1 MGGMDPRLREAAREL
16 AAKPFRPHP
25 LLTGGH
31 AQTIAGWA
39 WPRRFRAYP
48 DEARLFEVEPGVR
61 LLARCRWHED
71 RTTRTTLVLVHGLGG
86 SADAPYVL
94 GAAHLAYRA
103 GANVVRLNQRNCG
116 GTEHLTPTLYH
127 SGMSGDLEAVV
138 RELVGRD
145 GLSRV
150 MVAGFSMG
158 GNLALKMAGE
168 MGRARHRRC
177 WAYAP
182 SRPRWIWRRRPG
194 TSNGPRTASTSGDS
208 YAACA
213 VSSSARRSSTPIS
226 TTSGGSTG
234 CAPSASSTS
243 STPPHGGFTGAGD
256 YYARSSAL
264 SFVPRIRVPTLIVHA
279 QDDPLVP
286 FEPLLRPEISENTRV
301 VTVTPPHG
309 GHVAFV
315 SAEKGDDSGR
325 RRASRISTAF
335 SEIYLC
341 FTRGPGRHGPLDVP
355 RTCAGAVESDGWGPG
370 LLEEWRRS
378 LPGVGEFE
386 SVPLFVARGGLP
398 GSRSPTPI
406 LYRGRGFASR
416 ASFLR
421 ERTRSSLNLFSYC
434 TLPCVQDSE
443 DASILDL
450 CGQ

>member
-1 MGGMDPRLREAAREL
+1 MGEMDPRLREAAREL

-71 RTTRTTLVLVHGLGG
+71 RTTRATLVLVHGLGG

-168 MGRARHRRC
+168 MGEG
-177 WAYAP
+177 AP
-182 SRPRWIWRRRPG
+182 PALLG
-194 TSNGPRTASTSGDS
+194 V
-208 YAACA
+208 CA
-213 VSSSARRSSTPIS
+213 VSPALDLEETTRNLERPSNRLYQRGFVRSLRRLVERKKKLYPDLYDIRGLDRLRTVREFDELY
-226 TTSGGSTG
+226 T
-234 CAPSASSTS
+234 A
-243 STPPHGGFTGAGD
+243 PHGGFAGAGD

-315 SAEKGDDSGR
+315 SAEKGR
-325 RRASRISTAF
+325 RFWA
-335 SEIYLC
+335 E
-341 FTRGPGRHGPLDVP
+341 
-355 RTCAGAVESDGWGPG
+355 ESIADFYR
-370 LLEEWRRS
+370 LL
-378 LPGVGEFE
+378 
-386 SVPLFVARGGLP
+386 
-398 GSRSPTPI
+398 
-406 LYRGRGFASR
+406 
-416 ASFLR
+416 
-421 ERTRSSLNLFSYC
+421 
-434 TLPCVQDSE
+434 
-443 DASILDL
+443 
-450 CGQ
+450 